1 MDPEY
6 KKKIPGFKSM
16 GSWRVK
22 EMEYTIAAISGDGIG
37 PEIVREAK
45 KVLDKIG
52 QKYGHKFNYEDV
64 LMGGISIDTYGV
76 PLTDEALETA
86 KKSDAVLL
94 GAVGGNVGNS
104 RWYDVAPNLRPE
116 AGLLAIRK
124 GLNLFAN
131 IRPAYLYN
139 DLAGAC
145 PLKKE
150 IIGDGFDM
158 VIVRELTGG
167 LYFGERH
174 TETVDGVE
182 QATDTLVYSE
192 KEIRRVAIKAF
203 EIAMKRKKK
212 VTSVDKANVLDSSR
226 LWRKVVAE
234 VAKDY
239 PEVTLENML
248 VDNCAMQ
255 LVMNPRQ
262 FDVILTENM
271 FGDILSDE
279 ASMITG
285 SIGMLSSA
293 SLNES
298 KFGLYEP
305 SHGSAPDIAGKDI
318 ANPIATILSAAMMLR
333 FSFDLDKE
341 ADAIEDAV
349 RKVLA
354 DGYRTVDIM
363 DEGMKQ
369 VGTIEMGNLI
379 CERI

>member
-1 MDPEY
+1 MVFRILDENGG
-6 KKKIPGFKSM
+6 II
-16 GSWRVK
+16 
-22 EMEYTIAAISGDGIG
+22 MEYRIATISGDGIG
-37 PEIVREAK
+37 PEIVTEAK
-45 KVLDKIG
+45 KVLDRIG
-52 QKYGHKFNYEDV
+52 EVYGHKFQYEEV

-76 PLTDEALETA
+76 PLTEEALATA
-86 KKSDAVLL
+86 KASDSVLL

-131 IRPAYLYN
+131 IRPAYLY
-139 DLAGAC
+139 DGLDEAC

-174 TETVDGVE
+174 TEEVNGVM
-182 QATDTLVYSE
+182 QATDTLVYNE
-192 KEIRRVAIKAF
+192 NEIRRVALKAF
-203 EIAMKRKKK
+203 DIAMKRKKK

-234 VAKDY
+234 VSRDY

-255 LVMNPRQ
+255 LVMNPGQ

-293 SLNES
+293 SLNEG

-305 SHGSAPDIAGKDI
+305 SHGSAPDIAGKGI

-333 FSFDLDKE
+333 FSFDLDQE

-354 DGYRTVDIM
+354 DGYRTIDIM
-363 DEGMKQ
+363 ADGMTQ
-369 VGTIEMGNLI
+369 VGTVEMGKLI
-379 CERI
+379 CEKI